1 MEGLM
6 KRAFLASL
14 GLLVVLIASVFGQE
28 QEQQTQP
35 KRQWFAV
42 NAEGNKCINMHDFS
56 IEVGAEIDTPKKF
69 EFMMT
74 NVYHQKLAASTYKFG
89 KYIVVIFKHFNLL
102 TDKVDLIFV
111 FISDEDLCKM
121 FVKKLIESGEAPNPD
136 LMQ

>member
-1 MEGLM
+1 M
-6 KRAFLASL
+6 KKAFLASL
-14 GLLVVLIASVFGQE
+14 GLLVVLVASVFGQE
-28 QEQQTQP
+28 QEQQPQP

-74 NVYHQKLAASTYKFG
+74 NVYHQKLIASTYKFG
-89 KYIVVIFKHFNLL
+89 KYNVVIFRHFNLL
-102 TDKVDLIFV
+102 TDKVDLIFI

-121 FVKKLIESGEAPNPD
+121 FVKRLIESGDAPDPN